1 MDQPYLFPLPK
12 RVTKTKW
19 FISNYDFRMVCG
31 PLLQQGGSNQKS
43 LFHDNIQKQQ
53 QHEPRTLLD
62 LSATAAGKNGRV
74 NKGGILTAK
83 TKLQATC

>member
-1 MDQPYLFPLPK
+1 MISEGGVTPFCN
-12 RVTKTKW
+12 RVVQIK
-19 FISNYDFRMVCG
+19 
-31 PLLQQGGSNQKS
+31 KS
-43 LFHDNIQKQQ
+43 LFHDNPQQQQ
-53 QHEPRTLLD
+53 QHEPGTLLD